1 MHSKGKGYKDTRA
14 VNVCNWLLQMERGE
28 LVGLYCSD
36 VSGAFDR
43 VDKKRLGQKLRATG
57 LHPCVVAL
65 LESWLED
72 RVSRVVVAGEHSPD
86 EPLADSVFKA
96 LSWGRLCGTSS
107 TRTRGTQ

>member
-43 VDKKRLGQKLRATG
+43 VDKKRLSQKLRATG
-57 LHPCVVAL
+57 LHKCCGPAR
-65 LESWLED
+65 E
-72 RVSRVVVAGEHSPD
+72 
-86 EPLADSVFKA
+86 LA
-96 LSWGRLCGTSS
+96 
-107 TRTRGTQ
+107 